1 MPLKIVPPS
10 PFSSHFTASVGA
22 HLRDNLSALTA
33 PCSALPFTSSASL
46 FPAMAARKPRQATL
60 AAFFSAPK
68 RMRVNGTSPPRGNNP
83 APPFP
88 PSPSADANPARVP
101 EENER
106 AAPRNCA
113 EATHQSEGP
122 GTSAT
127 SQIRPN
133 SDSDN
138 LPRINPVQSPTPR
151 SPRAKSPPGFAAR
164 SVTPAQSPS
173 LGASASAG
181 NRSGVPLTPTVP
193 PADAAAGAQAGKF
206 PPLRSLL
213 REPSWAAALG
223 REFDEPYMRRL
234 QAFLDEEVSRK
245 ERVFPPAASVFEA
258 LNRCPMERA
267 RVVIIGQDP
276 YHGPGQ
282 AVGLSFS
289 VPRGTPLPSSL
300 QNVFK
305 EMRSD
310 GSIAAMPAHGCLRH
324 WADQGVLLLNT
335 VLTVRAHQANSHAK
349 KGWEQF
355 TDATI
360 RALASQRPKTTSSS
374 SSPSPPLIFLLWGNH
389 AKTKAK
395 VIPPG
400 SNVVLL
406 ASAHPS
412 GLSAHRGFFGSA

>member
-1 MPLKIVPPS
+1 MPLRIVPPS
-10 PFSSHFTASVGA
+10 PFSSRFTASVSA
-22 HLRDNLSALTA
+22 HLRGKVSTLTA
-33 PCSALPFTSSASL
+33 PRFAVPFTSSASL

-68 RMRVNGTSPPRGNNP
+68 RMRANGTSPPRGNNP
-83 APPFP
+83 AP
-88 PSPSADANPARVP
+88 SPSSDANPARVV

-113 EATHQSEGP
+113 D
-122 GTSAT
+122 T
-127 SQIRPN
+127 SQIRLN
-133 SDSDN
+133 SGSDN
-138 LPRINPVQSPTPR
+138 LPRINPAQSSPPR

-164 SVTPAQSPS
+164 SVTPTQSPS
-173 LGASASAG
+173 LGASASASRG
-181 NRSGVPLTPTVP
+181 NCSGVPLTPPTP

-206 PPLRSLL
+206 PPLKSLL

-258 LNRCPMERA
+258 LNRCPMEKA

-335 VLTVRAHQANSHAK
+335 VLTVRAHEANSHAK

-360 RALASQRPKTTSSS
+360 CALASQRPKTTSSA

-406 ASAHPS
+406 SSAHPS

>member
-1 MPLKIVPPS
+1 MRLNAPLS
-10 PFSSHFTASVGA
+10 TALSSSFTASLAA
-22 HLRDNLSALTA
+22 HLRGTSRGLAA
-33 PCSALPFTSSASL
+33 PCSAHALSSSASL

-68 RMRVNGTSPPRGNNP
+68 RMRANGTSPPRRENPPAP
-83 APPFP
+83 APP
-88 PSPSADANPARVP
+88 SLSADANLARVP
-101 EENER
+101 DKNDCADPSNAGPTQQGTPADNEKILSSS
-106 AAPRNCA
+106 RN
-113 EATHQSEGP
+113 
-122 GTSAT
+122 
-127 SQIRPN
+127 
-133 SDSDN
+133 
-138 LPRINPVQSPTPR
+138 NP
-151 SPRAKSPPGFAAR
+151 AR
-164 SVTPAQSPS
+164 KNPAQSPPPTS
-173 LGASASAG
+173 PLGARPQPSI
-181 NRSGVPLTPTVP
+181 P
-193 PADAAAGAQAGKF
+193 AAGTQAGQF

-223 REFDEPYMRRL
+223 REFEEPYMRQL
-234 QAFLDEEVSRK
+234 QTFLDAEVSRN

-289 VPRGTPLPSSL
+289 VPRGVPLPSSL

-310 GSIAAMPAHGCLRH
+310 GSIDAMPSHGCLRH
-324 WADQGVLLLNT
+324 WADQGILLLNT

-355 TDATI
+355 TDAAI
-360 RALASQRPKTTSSS
+360 RALASQRPKPKSSS
-374 SSPSPPLIFLLWGNH
+374 SSSSSSPPLIFLLWGNH

-395 VIPPG
+395 VIPAG

-406 ASAHPS
+406 SSAHPS
-412 GLSAHRGFFGSA
+412 GLSAHRGFFGSAHFSKVNSILRSHGQSPIQWSTE